1 MNWWSYPDAASFC
14 EHFLL
19 LVIDL
24 EALLPTRRFFNLVMD
39 DSKLVV
45 KSSMSCLSQRPEG
58 KLFGQLLDQVK
69 FYARFEISDETGDPL
84 DDKQMMA
91 IHYDRIT
98 SLQQVWSLKA
108 DTSAYFTG
116 PYCSFITMWCTLHRR
131 IYFQRQNWH
140 RTKMCIHDTIFLALF
155 LCLQNGVIFFNP
167 SASPRNHS
175 LIGWISQTAN
185 QKVLL
190 Q

>member
-1 MNWWSYPDAASFC
+1 M
-14 EHFLL
+14 
-19 LVIDL
+19 IDL

-98 SLQQVWSLKA
+98 SLQQVRQSRCVSLFYG
-108 DTSAYFTG
+108 SLY
-116 PYCSFITMWCTLHRR
+116 
-131 IYFQRQNWH
+131 
-140 RTKMCIHDTIFLALF
+140 TKSSI
-155 LCLQNGVIFFNP
+155 
-167 SASPRNHS
+167 
-175 LIGWISQTAN
+175 
-185 QKVLL
+185 
-190 Q
+190 

>member
-1 MNWWSYPDAASFC
+1 M
-14 EHFLL
+14 
-19 LVIDL
+19 IDL

-98 SLQQVWSLKA
+98 SLQQVWSPKA
-108 DTSAYFTG
+108 DPSAYFTG
-116 PYCSFITMWCTLHRR
+116 PYCSFIM
-131 IYFQRQNWH
+131 
-140 RTKMCIHDTIFLALF
+140 M
-155 LCLQNGVIFFNP
+155 
-167 SASPRNHS
+167 
-175 LIGWISQTAN
+175 
-185 QKVLL
+185 
-190 Q
+190 